1 MTLWALQVQ
10 LLLQIIINRIAL
22 LIPNKR
28 KVFYIKWGVAAL
40 ITAVNI
46 SVYNIWVPARLQ
58 ISEEYVHINEIWDRC
73 EKGIYLVVDG
83 ILNAYF
89 LRLVKTKLIAGGMNK
104 YKRLFNFNSGIVV
117 VSLSMDVLIIAMMS
131 LPNTFVYMQFH
142 PVAYIVKLNIEMS
155 MAELISKV
163 AREHDSETLN
173 TYTEPS
179 SHGVS
184 RATITAGYGTSR
196 MVSHAHS
203 RIMSHDYADGANDK
217 HGASGRLSRTGDWNS
232 WGGGNTREYKA
243 EIQGPRG
250 NFNTSKLRSN
260 HGKEA
265 QDEGVFDDRHEARGM
280 DLAQMLSN
288 DDGVIVKTV
297 EVQVSN
303 SGHTSDTES
312 TRQLKDGM

>member
-10 LLLQIIINRIAL
+10 FLLQIIINRIAL

-28 KVFYIKWGVAAL
+28 KVFWIKWGVAGL
-40 ITAVNI
+40 ITAINI
-46 SVYNIWVPARLQ
+46 SVYCIWVPARLQ
-58 ISEEYVHINEIWDRC
+58 VSDEYVHINEVWDRC

-104 YKRLFNFNSGIVV
+104 YKRLFNFNSAIVI

-163 AREHDSETLN
+163 AREHDSGVD
-173 TYTEPS
+173 TYSGPS
-179 SHGVS
+179 SHGKS
-184 RATITAGYGTSR
+184 RATGTAGHATSR
-196 MVSHAHS
+196 IASYGHS
-203 RIMSHDYADGANDK
+203 RIMSHDYADGTDDRK
-217 HGASGRLSRTGDWNS
+217 GATGRLSRTGAWNS
-232 WGGGNTREYKA
+232 WGGAGEREYKA

-250 NFNTSKLRSN
+250 NINTSTSRSN
-260 HGKEA
+260 HRKEA
-265 QDEGVFDDRHEARGM
+265 QDDGVFDDRHESHEM
-280 DLAQMLSN
+280 DLAQMLRG
-288 DDGVIVKTV
+288 DGGVIMKTV

-312 TRQLKDGM
+312 TQTLKDRV